1 MDLYTNSYAPY
12 PTGTYHLMFPSLYY
26 RGTDDLDLQIAVSRN
41 GHTWSRHKTPL
52 LTRGPEGSNEEGM
65 MWVRH
70 GVFTFAEDRWG
81 LLYNGMDARHNES
94 YYYDAHRVDSNGF
107 ALWKRDRFVGLE
119 AEVDGRVTLL
129 PRVCGGE
136 RLLLNLKTERGGWVR
151 AAFMEPMLWPPAKI
165 DPIEGFGFDDCEPLR
180 GDHIEGEIRFRGS
193 ADLSS
198 LKGRN
203 ICLCLELFRAR
214 IFSTLM

>member
-1 MDLYTNSYAPY
+1 
-12 PTGTYHLMFPSLYY
+12 
-26 RGTDDLDLQIAVSRN
+26 
-41 GHTWSRHKTPL
+41 
-52 LTRGPEGSNEEGM
+52 M

-129 PRVCGGE
+129 PRACGGE

-165 DPIEGFGFDDCEPLR
+165 DPIEGFRLR
-180 GDHIEGEIRFRGS
+180 
-193 ADLSS
+193 
-198 LKGRN
+198 
-203 ICLCLELFRAR
+203 
-214 IFSTLM
+214 